1 MNNYFQIDII
11 MYTEMDQT
19 FTEIRLRQ
27 NLHNSVEEWE
37 EAYKRWTSM
46 EFNKLVVN
54 ELVDLTMKTI
64 KNCTQ
69 FEKYLPV
76 NDILPELKKSAEDF
90 KLKLPV
96 IGYLRNNNFRAVAT
110 FILRLTKIYEI
121 NLFPSTSVIGPILK
135 LYWVVSSIKKKI
147 FSYLPMKNRMLLMKI

>member
-110 FILRLTKIYEI
+110 FILKLTKNI
-121 NLFPSTSVIGPILK
+121 
-135 LYWVVSSIKKKI
+135 
-147 FSYLPMKNRMLLMKI
+147 